1 MQAIKPKAPY
11 KVVVHDPEELKA
23 KTLGTMKKIARVV
36 GGTLGPGGHPVL
48 IERQEIDLPPQITK
62 DGVTVFRAL
71 GFKDAVEQAI
81 LETARDASVRTAAE
95 AGDGTTT
102 ATILAESFTKY
113 THAYCEANPK
123 VPTIQVIKKIQKV
136 LKEKFEPLIEEN
148 KITCDLSSENGRKL
162 LKSVAK
168 LSANGDE
175 ELAESVIRCFDI
187 CGDEG
192 NITIVETS
200 GQSGTK
206 EEKIDGFPIAMG
218 YEESAAKYYPIFVND
233 PATQR
238 IIANKP
244 IFLLYFGRITD
255 IQSLYPALKLI
266 SDGLDGNYII
276 PFNVVVVAVGFSE
289 SVLAQFAHWTAL
301 PNSINVYPLVIP
313 QSPLQNGQKNFL
325 DDLAAVTGATI
336 FDQLSKP
343 LETCVLDAGSEENQN
358 TDWRSDFG
366 NLTLIKEDSGKTV
379 WDANGVTA
387 FECGRY
393 RSTVLGF
400 CDEEKLQ
407 ARIDVVKKQVE
418 ASESEL
424 ETSLLNERVARLTQ
438 GIAKLNV
445 IGSSNGELKERRDR
459 AEDAVCAVRAAL
471 RHGALIGGGWMLAK
485 LIDSLD
491 PNDEIEENVIK
502 PALWAPIERL
512 YENAGLDVSKVQEDF
527 VFGKKTEL
535 EKVKVRDISK
545 NEMVNAIE
553 EGILDS
559 LPAVREAIRNSISI
573 ATVLGTVGGCVV
585 QPRDE
590 GVDRVES
597 KESHEWQR
605 NASWNPADE
614 RG

>member
-1 MQAIKPKAPY
+1 MNAIKPKAPY
-11 KVVVHDPEELKA
+11 KIVVHDPEELKA

-36 GGTLGPGGHPVL
+36 GGTLGPGGRPVL

-71 GFKDAVEQAI
+71 GFRDAVEQAI

-102 ATILAESFTKY
+102 ATILADSFTYY
-113 THAYCEANPK
+113 THLYCENNPK
-123 VPTIQVIKKIQKV
+123 IPAIHVIKKIQNV
-136 LKEKFEPLIEEN
+136 LKEKFEPLIEAN
-148 KITCDLSSENGRKL
+148 KITCDLGSEEGRKL

-175 ELAESVIRCFDI
+175 ELADAVMSCFDI

-192 NITIVETS
+192 NVTIVETS
-200 GQSGTK
+200 GPTSCKVDQ
-206 EEKIDGFPIAMG
+206 IQGFPVAMG
-218 YEESAAKYYPIFVND
+218 YEESAAKYYPMFVND

-238 IIANKP
+238 IIASKP
-244 IFLLYFGRITD
+244 IFLLYFGRVTD
-255 IQSLYPALKLI
+255 IQSLLPAMKLVA
-266 SDGLDGNYII
+266 DGLAGNYMI

-289 SVLAQFAHWTAL
+289 NVLAQFAHWTAL

-343 LETCVLDAGSEENQN
+343 LETCILDAGDDNRP
-358 TDWRSDFG
+358 WKSDFG
-366 NLTLIKEDSGKTV
+366 NLCLTTEEDGNGQPM
-379 WDANGVTA
+379 WDSNGVTS

-400 CDEEKLQ
+400 CDEENLKE
-407 ARIDVVKKQVE
+407 RIDIVKKQVS

-424 ETSLLNERVARLTQ
+424 ETALLNERVARLTG

-459 AEDAVCAVRAAL
+459 AEDAVCAVRSAL
-471 RHGALIGGGWMLAK
+471 KAGALVGGGWMLAK
-485 LIDSLD
+485 LIDCLD
-491 PNDEIEENVIK
+491 EKDPIEQQVIK
-502 PALWAPIERL
+502 PALWAPIEKL
-512 YENAGLDVSKVQEDF
+512 YQNAGLPTDKLEKDF
-527 VFGKKTEL
+527 VWGKIQKL
-535 EKVKVRDISK
+535 EKIKVRDISK
-545 NEMVNAIE
+545 NEMVNALE
-553 EGILDS
+553 CGILDS
-559 LPAVREAIRNSISI
+559 LPALREAVRNSISI
-573 ATVLGTVGGCVV
+573 ATVLGTVNGCIV

-597 KESHEWQR
+597 KEKHEWDR
-605 NASWNPADE
+605 NSQFNPADE